1 MRDPRGRSAT
11 TVLIVATALVSTPF
25 LAIGAVALFLMP
37 VQLWLVGGLYA
48 AAVLLATRPI
58 RIHPDADLS
67 PSDVAIVAGVV
78 FLPPGVV
85 SIVAGLARLTNDIV
99 ARKRRELIVR
109 NDNALVCYSG
119 VECIWSASH

>member
-1 MRDPRGRSAT
+1 MRGLRDRSAT
-11 TVLIVATALVSTPF
+11 TVLIVTTALLSIPF
-25 LAIGAVALFLMP
+25 LALGVVALLLMP

-78 FLPPGVV
+78 VLPPGVG
-85 SIVAGLARLTNDIV
+85 SIVARLALLPDDSV
-99 ARKRRELIVR
+99 ARQRGEQLHR
-109 NDNALVCYSG
+109 S
-119 VECIWSASH
+119 